1 MPQERTSAIYQRDW
15 GHAIASGSTRGA
27 SSRHRM
33 GDLRQRVVNGRL
45 VFAWYRVVARFL
57 RLFTPEASTHMDDCE
72 WTDCELMLV
81 NGRL

>member
-1 MPQERTSAIYQRDW
+1 
-15 GHAIASGSTRGA
+15 
-27 SSRHRM
+27 M